1 MKQLNSTLILN
12 VKKRRDNQASIVLAL
27 FTWIFDACPSFLF
40 FYSFKFC
47 FLLNIFL
54 LDYVNCSCAFK
65 QSKPN
70 FDCVLLDR
78 EYEFS
83 CVTIGS
89 GIAII
94 FIVIGNWFQIDLINL
109 RLTSRLTSGSLL
121 NSLKKYIDWKAA
133 KNQYSQI
140 K

>member
-1 MKQLNSTLILN
+1 MQEFWKTIFKERYDTELMKQLNSTLILN
-12 VKKRRDNQASIVLAL
+12 VKKTGRQSGFHCLSSVHLDFWRVPKLSYFPFFQIL
-27 FTWIFDACPSFLF
+27 FYL
-40 FYSFKFC
+40 KH
-47 FLLNIFL
+47 IFL

-65 QSKPN
+65 QSKAN

-94 FIVIGNWFQIDLINL
+94 FIVIGNWFQIDLIFFEMNL
-109 RLTSRLTSGSLL
+109 GKIAR
-121 NSLKKYIDWKAA
+121 
-133 KNQYSQI
+133 
-140 K
+140 